1 MPCRPLPASPPF
13 PRQRFMKIA
22 KQFDELMANLR
33 THYPLQARQ
42 FEEKMSRLD
51 KKAIEELRT
60 FDGDDGYTWAP
71 VGEQILEEL
80 KRYYSR
86 QALIIVKPPANTR
99 IW

>member
-1 MPCRPLPASPPF
+1 MN
-13 PRQRFMKIA
+13 IA

-33 THYPLQARQ
+33 AHYPLQARQ
-42 FEEKMSRLD
+42 FEEKMSRVH

-60 FDGDDGYTWAP
+60 FDGKDGYTWAP

-86 QALIIVKPPANTR
+86 RALTIVKPPANAR

>member
-1 MPCRPLPASPPF
+1 MHRRSPPASPPF
-13 PRQRFMKIA
+13 HDSFMNIA
-22 KQFDELMANLR
+22 KQFDELMANLPA
-33 THYPLQARQ
+33 HSPLQARQ

-51 KKAIEELRT
+51 KKAIEELHT
-60 FDGDDGYTWAP
+60 FDGEDGYTWAP

-86 QALIIVKPPANTR
+86 QALIIVKPPANAR